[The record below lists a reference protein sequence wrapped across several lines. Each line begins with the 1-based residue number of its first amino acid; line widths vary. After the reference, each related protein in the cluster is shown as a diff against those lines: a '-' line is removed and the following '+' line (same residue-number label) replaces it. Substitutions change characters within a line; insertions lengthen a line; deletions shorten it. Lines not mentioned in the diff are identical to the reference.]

1 MSLWLTLGSIT
12 FKREFNDSGHSFRG
26 YFLSRLIEL
35 DSDEARALPVKA
47 RGPAEGLER
56 YAVVLLLLL
65 AAVGFALRA
74 VGVGQVGLAEDEIN
88 KLEAV
93 RAYERGDFTE
103 NAEHPMVMKA
113 LIYASVRAGDAWNAR
128 GPEGDRLRLLVISD
142 EAAVRLPNI
151 LFGTL
156 TIFPVFLLTTAFF
169 GRRTGLVTAALWA
182 TGVGAVTYNRVAK
195 EDTLLVFFMLFAL
208 YFYIRAKRTSGF
220 DPATKKRN
228 YILSGVSWGLMF
240 ASKYFPHYFGLN
252 MLYHYLFHV
261 RTREAG
267 EPRGN
272 TPIIFYIVVVVT
284 FLLVNPAVLSPKT
297 WAYLSAYSSEQ
308 LLTHHGYLLGET
320 LYHNVVSKGP
330 FGATPV
336 YFYVLYLVTKTPP
349 LVLFAFGAGLVALW
363 RRRREPGAAFLLF
376 MLFFWIVPYSLMG
389 AKWLRY
395 TLSLMPFVYMTAAVG
410 VVALTRWLV
419 ELLKAGRSPGLAAC
433 VGAASLAL
441 FVGVPAWAAAR
452 AAPHYALYTN
462 ALVPRPAGYYFPH
475 DELYDDGLREAIKYV
490 ADHAPPGATLAHETP
505 GVVSHY
511 LARFGRED
519 LRLRVISDPQF
530 DVTSEPG
537 PVYAILQRG
546 RTYFENREAMGRVR
560 ASFKPETQIVI
571 DGVVA
576 AEVYSKR

>member
-1 MSLWLTLGSIT
+1 MA
-12 FKREFNDSGHSFRG
+12 
-26 YFLSRLIEL
+26 RLIEL
-35 DSDEARALPVKA
+35 DSEGARTLPAAARAPGLA
-47 RGPAEGLER
+47 GGLER
-56 YAVVLLLLL
+56 YVLLVLLVL

-74 VGVGQVGLAEDEIN
+74 SGVGQVGLAEDEIN

-93 RAYERGDFTE
+93 RAYERGDFTV

-113 LIYASVRAGDAWNAR
+113 LIYASVRAADAWNAR
-128 GPEGDRLRLLVISD
+128 ASEGDRLRLLDISD

-156 TIFPVFLLTTAFF
+156 TVFPIFLLTAAFF
-169 GRRTGLVTAALWA
+169 RTRTGLVAAALWA
-182 TGVGAVTYNRVAK
+182 SGVGAITYNRVAK

-208 YFYIRAKRTSGF
+208 YFYIRAKQTSGF
-220 DPATKKRN
+220 EPKTKKKN
-228 YILSGVSWGLMF
+228 YVLSGVAWGLMF

-272 TPIIFYIVVVVT
+272 TPVVFYVAVFAT
-284 FLLVNPAVLSPKT
+284 FLLVNPAVLLPQT
-297 WAYLSAYSSEQ
+297 WTYLSAYSSEQ
-308 LLTHHGYLLGET
+308 LLTHHGYLMGET
-320 LYHNVVSKGP
+320 LYHNVVSKAP

-336 YFYVLYLVTKTPP
+336 YFYLLYLVTKTPTP
-349 LVLFAFGAGLVALW
+349 VLFAFVVGIVALW

-376 MLFFWIVPYSLMG
+376 MLFFWLAPYSLMG

-419 ELLKAGRSPGLAAC
+419 ELLKAGRSPGLAAW
-433 VGAASLAL
+433 VGAASVAL

-462 ALVPRPAGYYFPH
+462 ALGPRPAGYYFPH
-475 DELYDDGLREAIKYV
+475 DELYDDGLREAIQYV
-490 ADHAPPGATLAHETP
+490 ADHAPPGATIAHETP
-505 GVVSHY
+505 GVVRHY

-519 LRLRVISDPQF
+519 LRSQVISDPQF
-530 DVTSEPG
+530 DVTNEPG

-546 RTYFENREAMGRVR
+546 RTYFENQAEMERVR
-560 ASFKPETQIVI
+560 ARFKPETQIVI
-571 DGVVA
+571 DGIVA

>member
-1 MSLWLTLGSIT
+1 
-12 FKREFNDSGHSFRG
+12 
-26 YFLSRLIEL
+26 LSRQIEV
-35 DSDEARALPVKA
+35 DSEGARTPPAAAKG
-47 RGPAEGLER
+47 RGAAEGLER
-56 YAVVLLLLL
+56 YAVPLLLLL
-65 AAVGFALRA
+65 AAVGFGLR
-74 VGVGQVGLAEDEIN
+74 VWGVSESGLAEDEIN

-93 RAYERGDFTE
+93 RAYDRGDFTE
-103 NAEHPMVMKA
+103 NAEHPMLMKA
-113 LIYASVRAGDAWNAR
+113 LIYASVRAADAWNAR
-128 GPEGDRLRLLVISD
+128 APKGGRPGPLGLSD

-156 TIFPVFLLTTAFF
+156 TLFPVFLLTAAFF
-169 GRRTGLVTAALWA
+169 RTRTGLIAAALWA

-208 YFYIRAKRTSGF
+208 YFYIRAKRASGSE
-220 DPATKKRN
+220 PKTKRKN
-228 YILSGVSWGLMF
+228 YVLSGVSWGLMF

-261 RTREAG
+261 RARGPG
-267 EPRGN
+267 EPRGH
-272 TPIIFYIVVVVT
+272 TPFVFYVVVCAT
-284 FLLVNPAVLSPKT
+284 FLLVNAAVLSPKT
-297 WAYLSAYSSEQ
+297 WVYLSAYSSEQ
-308 LLTHHGYLLGET
+308 LLTHHGYLMGET
-320 LYHNVVSKGP
+320 LYHNVVSKAP

-336 YFYVLYLVTKTPP
+336 YFYLLYLLTKTPP
-349 LVLFAFGAGLVALW
+349 PVLCAFAAGLVALW

-376 MLFFWIVPYSLMG
+376 MLLFWVVPYSLMG

-410 VVALTRWLV
+410 VAALTRWLV
-419 ELLKAGRSPGLAAC
+419 ELLKAGRSPVRAAC

-462 ALVPRPAGYYFPH
+462 ALAPRPAGYYFPH
-475 DELYDDGLREAIKYV
+475 DELYDDGLREAIEYV
-490 ADHAPPGATLAHETP
+490 AGHAPRGATVAHETP
-505 GVVSHY
+505 GVVRHY
-511 LARFGRED
+511 LSRFGRED
-519 LRLRVISDPQF
+519 LRPRVISDPRF
-530 DVTSEPG
+530 DAASEPG

-546 RTYFENREAMGRVR
+546 RTYFENQAEMSRVR
-560 ASFKPETQIVI
+560 AQFKPETRVVI